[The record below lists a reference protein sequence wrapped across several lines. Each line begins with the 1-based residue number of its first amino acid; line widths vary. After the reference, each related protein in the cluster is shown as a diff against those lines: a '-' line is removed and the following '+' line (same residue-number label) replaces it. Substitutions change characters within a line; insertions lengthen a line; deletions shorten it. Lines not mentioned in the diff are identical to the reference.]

1 MTIVQKYGVWLLLI
15 FHIIGYILFVQDA
28 ENAKLTY
35 LNIWLCGALVFFS
48 EKQELRALIP
58 LTLISFG
65 GYLAELSGVHT
76 GVLFGEY
83 QYGEALGWPIWGI
96 PIVMGMNWYATVVTS
111 ASVAIRIVKNK
122 WLQAFLAACLCT
134 GLDILIE
141 PVAIKYDF
149 WTWSGGDIPVQNYI
163 AWFGFSFIF
172 ALIYIFS
179 TRVENNTATGLW
191 FIWLA
196 FFLSLNFT
204 A

>member
-1 MTIVQKYGVWLLLI
+1 MRIVQKYGIWLLLL
-15 FHIIGYILFVQDA
+15 FHIIGYILFIQDA

-35 LNIWLCGALVFFS
+35 MNIWLCGTVVFFS
-48 EKQELRALIP
+48 EKIEPRAFFP
-58 LTLISFG
+58 LLFIFTG

-83 QYGEALGWPIWGI
+83 QYGEALGIPLFGI

-111 ASVAIRIVKNK
+111 SSLAIRIVKNK

-149 WTWSGGDIPVQNYI
+149 WAWGGGDIPIQNYI
-163 AWFGFSFIF
+163 AWFVFSFIF
-172 ALIYIFS
+172 ALIYIS
-179 TRVENNTATGLW
+179 NTRVKNNTAAGLW

-196 FFLSLNFT
+196 FFLLLNFT
-204 A
+204 G